1 MKQCNPTTLIY
12 IACLLVARSNA
23 APATSPPEP
32 ESPVFTLDLESG
44 NAPAALQTLRQSDPP
59 AVAAGN
65 ATQPDRHYRQAKNP
79 CAGCMQSHRGLKNCL

>member
-1 MKQCNPTTLIY
+1 MKQCNLTTLIY
-12 IACLLVARSNA
+12 IVCLLFARSNA
-23 APATSPPEP
+23 APATSSPEP

-65 ATQPDRHYRQAKNP
+65 ATQPDWHYWSGREPLCRVHAE
-79 CAGCMQSHRGLKNCL
+79 S